1 MAQLSAFR
9 NPSEPALLENYRPGD
24 AFCEL
29 MGDGVEDRPRLIEFW
44 QRLEQFPLSDLTA
57 RAADALHDL
66 YERGVTFTVY
76 SDRDAIDRT
85 LPFDVIPRVLTASEW
100 DTIDRGVK
108 QRVKALNLFLA
119 DIYDGQ
125 KVLKDGIIP
134 AELVLGNA
142 NYRPEM
148 AGVIL
153 RHGTYVNIAGID
165 LVRGRDGDFYVL
177 EDNART
183 PSGVS
188 YVVENR
194 HLMQRAFPDLL
205 EGFNVLDVS
214 EYGQRLREK
223 LVETAPAH
231 CDNPQ
236 IVLLSPG
243 VFNSAYYEHI
253 FLAREMG
260 VPLVEGRDLVVLDEK
275 LFAKTITGLQPV
287 DVVYRRVDDDFLD
300 PEVFNPDSLLGV
312 PGIMSCL
319 RAGNVTIANAPG
331 TGVADDKAVYA
342 YMPAIIRYF
351 LGEDPIL
358 ANVETHIC
366 RDADGLKYTL
376 DNLDQLVVKPVGE
389 SGGYGIVIG
398 PKATKAELESIRAS
412 LQKSPEKFISQ
423 PMIQLSVCPT
433 LTDEGVA
440 PRHVDLRPFAVTGED
455 TWVLPGG
462 LTRVAL
468 KKGSIVVNS
477 SQGGGTKDTWVV
489 TATSDKARGPSAGG
503 STQSQSQSQTGQVA

>member
-9 NPSEPALLENYRPGD
+9 DPSEPALLSDYHPNPFY
-24 AFCEL
+24 CEL
-29 MGDGVEDRPRLIEFW
+29 MGDGIEDRPRLLEFW
-44 QRLEQFPLSDLTA
+44 QRLEQLPFSDLTA
-57 RAADALHDL
+57 RAADALHEL

-85 LPFDVIPRVLTASEW
+85 LPFDVIPRVLTGPEW
-100 DTIDRGVK
+100 QHIEAGVK
-108 QRVKALNLFLA
+108 QRVAALNAFLG
-119 DIYDGQ
+119 DIYGEQRILRDG
-125 KVLKDGIIP
+125 VVPKD
-134 AELVLGNA
+134 LVLGNA

-148 AGVIL
+148 RDAKL
-153 RHGTYVNIAGID
+153 THGTYVHIAGID
-165 LVRGRDGDFYVL
+165 LVRGHDGEFYVL

-205 EGFNVLDVS
+205 EGFNVFDVS
-214 EYGQRLREK
+214 DYGQKLREK
-223 LVETAPAH
+223 LIETAPEV

-236 IVLLSPG
+236 LVLLSPG

-260 VPLVEGRDLVVLDEK
+260 VPLVEGRDLVVVDDR
-275 LFAKTITGLQPV
+275 LFAKTITGLQAV

-300 PEVFNPDSLLGV
+300 PLAFNPDSLLGV
-312 PGIMSCL
+312 PGIMNCL
-319 RAGNVTIANAPG
+319 KAGTVTIANAPG

-342 YMPAIIRYF
+342 YMPKVIEYY
-351 LGEDPIL
+351 LGEKPIL

-366 RDADGLKYTL
+366 REKDGLEYTL
-376 DNLDQLVVKPVGE
+376 ANLDELVVKPVGE

-398 PKATKAELESIRAS
+398 PKATSEELDECRKALIA
-412 LQKSPEKFISQ
+412 KPEKFISQ

-440 PRHVDLRPFAVTGED
+440 PRHVDLRPFAITGKD

-462 LTRVAL
+462 LTRVAMR
-468 KKGSIVVNS
+468 KGSIVVNS
-477 SQGGGTKDTWVV
+477 SQGGGTKDTWVLV
-489 TATSDKARGPSAGG
+489 GTDGGGGALPS
-503 STQSQSQSQTGQVA
+503 QSQSQSQTQSQTQS